1 MKKKLENLLI
11 AMARPLEC
19 LLSACFRE
27 TIGLRDVLQWLERNQ
42 EEPSGTRR
50 NQEFLNFYGRIMY

>member
-42 EEPSGTRR
+42 GNQVEPDGTKH
-50 NQEFLNFYGRIMY
+50 F